1 MASDRLVID
10 RVSKR
15 YGGRQVLRA
24 IVAEIRA
31 GDVLLV
37 TGPNGIGK
45 STLLRLLAGLQQPS
59 AGSITYELGGTA
71 YDPIEARAALGFV
84 GGDVHLYR
92 ELTAR
97 EHIDFV
103 VDVRGLPREA
113 AQGALDRVGLGDRGD
128 ELVGAY
134 SSGMQQRLRYALAL
148 LPDPAVLLLDEPTTN
163 LDAAGIALAD
173 RIISEQRARG
183 ITVIATNDERDR
195 RYGDYVLALDEA

>member
-15 YGGRQVLRA
+15 YGGRVVLQH
-24 IVAEIRA
+24 IVAEVRA

-59 AGSITYELGGTA
+59 AGTIVYELGGTA
-71 YDPIEARAALGFV
+71 YDPIEARVVLGFV
-84 GGDVHLYR
+84 GADVHLYR
-92 ELTAR
+92 ELTAS
-97 EHIDFV
+97 EHLSFV
-103 VDVRGLPREA
+103 VDVRGLPRGA
-113 AQGALDRVGLGDRGD
+113 ADGALEFVGLAGRGD
-128 ELVGAY
+128 ELVGAF

-148 LPDPAVLLLDEPTTN
+148 LHHPAVLLLDEPTTN

-173 RIISEQRARG
+173 RIIAEQRARG
-183 ITVIATNDERDR
+183 ITVLATNDERDR
-195 RYGDYVLALDEA
+195 RYGDFVLALGET

>member
-15 YGGRQVLRA
+15 YGGRLVLRD
-24 IVAEIRA
+24 IVAEVRA
-31 GDVLLV
+31 GEVLLV

-59 AGSITYELGGTA
+59 AGSIAYELGGLA
-71 YDPIEARAALGFV
+71 YDPIEARVALGFV
-84 GGDVHLYR
+84 GADVHLYR

-103 VDVRGLPREA
+103 VDVRGLSGDA
-113 AQGALDRVGLGDRGD
+113 AHGALDRVGLGDRQD
-128 ELVGAY
+128 QLVGTF

-148 LPDPAVLLLDEPTTN
+148 LAGPVVLLLDEPTTN
-163 LDAAGIALAD
+163 LDARGIALAE
-173 RIISEQRARG
+173 RIIGEQRARG

>member
-10 RVSKR
+10 SVSKR
-15 YGGRQVLRA
+15 YGGRLVLRD
-24 IVAEIRA
+24 IVADVRA

-59 AGSITYELGGTA
+59 DGTIVYELGGAA
-71 YDPIEARAALGFV
+71 YDPIEARFALGFV
-84 GGDVHLYR
+84 GADVHLYR

-97 EHIDFV
+97 EHLSFV
-103 VDVRGLPREA
+103 VDVRGLPLDA
-113 AQGALDRVGLGDRGD
+113 ADGSLESVGLGGRGD
-128 ELVGAY
+128 ELVGAF

-148 LPDPAVLLLDEPTTN
+148 LHHPKVLLLDEPTTN

-195 RYGDYVLALDEA
+195 RYGDFVLALDEA